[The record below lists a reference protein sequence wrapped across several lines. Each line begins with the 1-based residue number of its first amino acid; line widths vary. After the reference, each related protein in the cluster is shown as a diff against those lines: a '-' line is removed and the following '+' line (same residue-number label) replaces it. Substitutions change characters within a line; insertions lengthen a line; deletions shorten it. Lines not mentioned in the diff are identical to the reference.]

1 MAYPYPNY
9 YQSPYNPYFQQQFYS
24 QPTIPPQQNV
34 QQPAPQPVQQPQSQ
48 IQNGGF
54 MSVRTEEEAYNW
66 PIAPGVGM
74 TFKVENAPVIIDKA
88 RGFSPLEQ
96 PVVKVYDMIERVP
109 QQSAAAQPKEAPVTP
124 PVNYA
129 ERSDVEAI
137 RRELEGFKADLEAL
151 KNQPIVA
158 EIKRTT
164 AKKKE
169 ADE

>member
-9 YQSPYNPYFQQQFYS
+9 YQSSYNPYIQQQFYP
-24 QPTIPPQQNV
+24 QPTVPSQQNV
-34 QQPAPQPVQQPQSQ
+34 QQPIPQPVQQAQPQ

-109 QQSAAAQPKEAPVTP
+109 NQNAAQPQETSVVTHTE
-124 PVNYA
+124 YA
-129 ERSDVEAI
+129 ERADIEAI

-158 EIKRTT
+158 EIKRTA

>member
-1 MAYPYPNY
+1 MAAYNNGFPMNYPQMYYP
-9 YQSPYNPYFQQQFYS
+9 QFPQQFQQQY
-24 QPTIPPQQNV
+24 
-34 QQPAPQPVQQPQSQ
+34 QQPMQQQQPQQFQQQ

-109 QQSAAAQPKEAPVTP
+109 QQQQSAAAQPQEVPIAP
-124 PVNYA
+124 PVDYA
-129 ERSDVEAI
+129 ERADVEAI
-137 RRELEGFKADLEAL
+137 RLELEGFKADLEAL

-169 ADE
+169 VEE